1 MPFHRWS
8 KALNSVS
15 VVRKPPIAMTGAP
28 WLSASSIKAVQIMRP
43 DMGTRSCLGNSSHE
57 VGRAAGRNPLHDG
70 CQRRSPPPAKMLQ
83 GIEEQ
88 ARELFEVCRLR
99 GMPIITFVNKL
110 DREGRNRFDQS

>member
-1 MPFHRWS
+1 M
-8 KALNSVS
+8 
-15 VVRKPPIAMTGAP
+15 
-28 WLSASSIKAVQIMRP
+28 AVGFI
-43 DMGTRSCLGNSSHE
+43 DKSGLGNSSHE